1 MESYDMLYG
10 RPPLAL
16 QKKMRTV
23 TERIL
28 GMDSWTAFFR
38 MIGFPMSPQETGLR
52 VTSLL
57 RTAWKRSLQKGYHKK
72 VQLVLPQSY
81 GYTSMQKS
89 SVVLSS
95 RSCSKDSPINAIH
108 DL

>member
-38 MIGFPMSPQETGLR
+38 MIGFPMSPQETGPR
-52 VTSLL
+52 VTGLL
-57 RTAWKRSLQKGYHKK
+57 RRAWKRSLQKRYHTK
-72 VQLVLPQSY
+72 VQLTSCLNLVNAKCMCGFVHQQLHQRQP
-81 GYTSMQKS
+81 SMQ
-89 SVVLSS
+89 
-95 RSCSKDSPINAIH
+95 
-108 DL
+108 